1 MILSL
6 VNIVVNSII
15 LRYVYELEM
24 RKCEC
29 SVGGLQKFIK
39 YVGPV
44 VIAMSLFSLFVSQK
58 SLINL
63 KNKNRVIQ
71 GALGLIGLLTI
82 VYYICLIVY
91 FSKLTHSNCE
101 CSENWKRWSLLY
113 PALVV
118 VVVLLLAFLMVLRL
132 LVTGKRGNIGLTFSM
147 KTQNNNKTK
156 LKK

>member
-29 SVGGLQKFIK
+29 SVDGLQKFIK

-44 VIAMSLFSLFVSQK
+44 VIAMSLLSLFISQK
-58 SLINL
+58 GLINIM
-63 KNKNRVIQ
+63 KKNRVIQ
-71 GALGLIGLLTI
+71 GALGLIGLLTT

-91 FSKLTHSNCE
+91 FSKLTHSECE
-101 CSENWKRWSLLY
+101 CSENWKRWGLLY

-118 VVVLLLAFLMVLRL
+118 VIVLLLAFLITLRL
-132 LVTGKRGNIGLTFSM
+132 LVTGKHSKIGNKKTFFI
-147 KTQNNNKTK
+147 KKQNYNK
-156 LKK
+156 KK

>member
-6 VNIVVNSII
+6 INIVVNSII

-39 YVGPV
+39 YVAPV
-44 VIAMSLFSLFVSQK
+44 VIAMSLLSIFVSQK
-58 SLINL
+58 GLVSIM
-63 KNKNRVIQ
+63 KKNRVIQ
-71 GALGLIGLLTI
+71 GALGLIGLLTT

-101 CSENWKRWSLLY
+101 CSENWKRWGLLY

-118 VVVLLLAFLMVLRL
+118 VIVLLLAFLMTLKL
-132 LVTGKRGNIGLTFSM
+132 LVTGKHSNIGNKKTFFI
-147 KTQNNNKTK
+147 KTQNYNK
-156 LKK
+156 KK